1 MGEGRTVTFWGDLWS
16 NSILENAYPV
26 LFSFAK
32 NKKAS
37 VHEVMNAEDLD
48 SLFHLPLSE
57 PAWEEMLNLQQLLI
71 IMPYRE
77 DSLDEWTFIWGN
89 QTYTSRR
96 YYRYVY
102 ENLQV
107 PRIFKILWSSKCT
120 QRIKFFTWLLLV
132 DRLNTKTMLLRR
144 HFHVQP
150 NAHCIMC
157 NNSSEEDI
165 DHLFFTCPLAVSCWN
180 SLSIQWSLAPSICDR
195 ILSAIHNHSL
205 PLFME
210 IFMIAAWELWNL
222 RNSKIFDNGRATRS
236 LWMHNFKAQAHL
248 QLLRVREIDKP
259 AIVQWLDT
267 LV

>member
-1 MGEGRTVTFWGDLWS
+1 MNGH
-16 NSILENAYPV
+16 
-26 LFSFAK
+26 LFGAIR
-32 NKKAS
+32 
-37 VHEVMNAEDLD
+37 HIPPEDTTD
-48 SLFHLPLSE
+48 P
-57 PAWEEMLNLQQLLI
+57 
-71 IMPYRE
+71 
-77 DSLDEWTFIWGN
+77 
-89 QTYTSRR
+89 
-96 YYRYVY
+96 
-102 ENLQV
+102 LQV

-120 QRIKFFTWLLLV
+120 QKIKFFTWLLLV

-180 SLSIQWSLAPSICDR
+180 SLSIQWSLAPPICDR

>member
-1 MGEGRTVTFWGDLWS
+1 MNGH
-16 NSILENAYPV
+16 
-26 LFSFAK
+26 LFG
-32 NKKAS
+32 
-37 VHEVMNAEDLD
+37 
-48 SLFHLPLSE
+48 
-57 PAWEEMLNLQQLLI
+57 
-71 IMPYRE
+71 
-77 DSLDEWTFIWGN
+77 GN

-96 YYRYVY
+96 YYRSFASTK
-102 ENLQV
+102 NLQV

-222 RNSKIFDNGRATRS
+222 RNSDFWQWKSNQKIMDA
-236 LWMHNFKAQAHL
+236 
-248 QLLRVREIDKP
+248 
-259 AIVQWLDT
+259 
-267 LV
+267 